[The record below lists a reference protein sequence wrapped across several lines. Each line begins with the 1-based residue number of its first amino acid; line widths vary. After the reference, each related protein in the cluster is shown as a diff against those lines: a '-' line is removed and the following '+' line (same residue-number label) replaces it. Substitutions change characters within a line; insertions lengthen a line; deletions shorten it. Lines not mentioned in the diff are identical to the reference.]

1 MRTLLSALLALVIAG
16 CATPAG
22 TYPTFSSQRL
32 DEPSGAPD
40 GIAVSVEFG
49 AGAYL
54 VEVLNQTDASV
65 VFRWDL
71 ASFVSTDGTS
81 GFLLPGSTRM
91 MEVNQA
97 PRSEPVP
104 PGGRMSRTAV
114 SVWEGDVADPT
125 GINFDAECAD
135 IIGRPIR
142 LVLPVE
148 AGGKVYEYVA
158 TFEVEHVLMVRHT
171 SAGVRKRECPGG

>member
-1 MRTLLSALLALVIAG
+1 MRKLPLALLALVFSG

-22 TYPTFSSQRL
+22 TYPTFSSQQL
-32 DEPSGAPD
+32 EEPAGAPEGVD
-40 GIAVSVEFG
+40 VNVEFG
-49 AGAYL
+49 EGSYL
-54 VEVLNQTDASV
+54 VEVANQTDASV

-81 GFLLPGSTRM
+81 GFLLPGTTRVL
-91 MEVNQA
+91 EVNQT

-104 PGGRMSRTAV
+104 PGGRMQRQAV
-114 SVWEGDVADPT
+114 TVWEGEVADPT
-125 GINFDAECAD
+125 GINFDAECSD

-148 AGGKVYEYVA
+148 ADGEVFEYVA
-158 TFEVEHVLMVRHT
+158 SFEVEHVLMVRHR
-171 SAGVRKRECPGG
+171 SGVVRKRECPGG